1 MSKTA
6 NSPES
11 SVAETKSSTDPGTSP
26 GAGPARSPLG
36 DHHRRLA
43 RYLYASDL
51 VAGKRVLDIECG
63 PGHGAALLVDKGAAS
78 VLGLRLGPAGGP
90 TGGDAALPTRVTIR
104 AVDKPT
110 LSAGGGLGQA
120 TGQASFDV
128 VFLPGDQALLRAPG
142 FLAELRRAL
151 VPTGHLIVGARSK
164 EAFPDDPQALGYF
177 ELLDSLEQAGFGPV
191 TMCGQSPF
199 IAAAVVPFGLAEPPL
214 VLDDSLAP
222 AEAADEY
229 LALCG
234 PSSAQRPYEVVRLP
248 RSAVAAAGPPQVVE
262 KIVEKVVEKV
272 IQLAPQRVVEKVEVK
287 VPDPQVVAERDRLA
301 GEVDKIRGD
310 RERLSSELAQLRA
323 ERERLGGEASEL
335 RSERDALKSRL
346 HEVAGHE
353 QKLVAQRREAEA
365 QKQELGRQLQVSE
378 AARERAAAMEAE
390 LAEQLRQRP
399 VREAEHAE
407 AALTHERQMREL
419 RTALEER
426 EAFVAELEEQARE
439 LPRMQEQLQVAQQR
453 AEQAAHAERLARQRL
468 AEVEGHLLRARGEL
482 QQRAVEAGLAT
493 ELENNRR
500 EIEAMRTEIL
510 VQRAELEQRE
520 QALTAQRSELEQQ
533 QQAAA
538 DKRVELERTHGERE
552 AEREAAVAQAE
563 RQRATAEQQL
573 VSARAEAAQLKQS
586 LATLEN
592 ELRAAHRQATADGV
606 PMPVGDIPT
615 APVARVAGAAPVS
628 AGEELTQLRAQIA
641 ELVADNERLK
651 DKFNQAERETWK
663 YMKARSEAE
672 QAAAEVREDT
682 VRKLRDARKL
692 ASVELT
698 RAMEEATKKAVQLR
712 EELTRTEAERKEAL
726 GQIKELRAARDAA
739 AQQVSQLKA
748 ELDALRWASPLPE
761 GGQAPSELALH
772 DEVTRIK
779 EEGAAALRSARSEA
793 ERALGEERSA
803 RQAAQAAADEALSR
817 VAELRAA
824 VVGMEQVL
832 GEARLQAEREQKRVE
847 AIEEELRQIGDAQPG
862 RAVAAELSQ
871 LQQDLQSRERAAAD
885 LRAERDALGRLLA
898 EVERE
903 AFARAERARQLRARL
918 AERERET
925 EALRAEIADRDR
937 RIGALES
944 QTPPS
949 EELTR
954 LQGELQAA
962 RRRLADLQ
970 LETARHDQHGDE
982 AVATALRE
990 RARSGRLGEQASQTT
1005 RERDEAMS
1013 RAGELE
1019 QRLSEAMAESLR
1031 LRTELSRL
1039 GGESAPT
1046 EGAPASP
1053 VPAPTPAPAAAP
1065 AAAPADES
1073 HRPPPLTSSTVQR
1086 VLQVGQSLGL
1096 EPVYMPNDDGEP
1108 KK

>member
-1 MSKTA
+1 MSKIA

-11 SVAETKSSTDPGTSP
+11 SVAEMKSSTDPGTGP
-26 GAGPARSPLG
+26 GTGPAGSPLG

-43 RYLYASDL
+43 RYLYAADL

-63 PGHGAALLVDKGAAS
+63 PGHGAALLADKGAAS
-78 VLGLRLGPAGGP
+78 VLGLRLGPAGP
-90 TGGDAALPTRVTIR
+90 AGGDAALPARVTIR
-104 AVDKPT
+104 AVDKPS
-110 LSAGGGLGQA
+110 LSASGGLAQATGQA
-120 TGQASFDV
+120 TGQAMFDV
-128 VFLPGDQALLRAPG
+128 VFLPGDQALLRASG

-164 EAFPDDPQALGYF
+164 EAFPDDPQAIGYF

-199 IAAAVVPFGLAEPPL
+199 IAAAVVPFGVAEPPL

-234 PSSAQRPYEVVRLP
+234 PGGEQRPYEVVRLP
-248 RSAVAAAGPPQVVE
+248 RSAVAAGGPPRIVEKVVEKVVE
-262 KIVEKVVEKV
+262 KIVEKV

-301 GEVDKIRGD
+301 GEATKLRG
-310 RERLSSELAQLRA
+310 
-323 ERERLGGEASEL
+323 
-335 RSERDALKSRL
+335 ERDTLKLRL
-346 HEVAGHE
+346 NEVAGHE
-353 QKLVAQRREAEA
+353 QKLIAQRREAEA
-365 QKQELGRQLQVSE
+365 HKQELGRQLQVSE

-439 LPRMQEQLQVAQQR
+439 LPRMQEQFQVTQQR

-482 QQRAVEAGLAT
+482 QQRAVEAGLTA
-493 ELENNRR
+493 ELENKRR

-520 QALTAQRSELEQQ
+520 QALGAQRSELEQQ
-533 QQAAA
+533 HQAAA
-538 DKRVELERTHGERE
+538 EKRVELERSPGERE
-552 AEREAAVAQAE
+552 AEREAAVAKAE
-563 RQRATAEQQL
+563 RERATAEQQL

-586 LATLEN
+586 LATLEH
-592 ELRAAHRQATADGV
+592 ELRAAHRQPSADGV

-615 APVARVAGAAPVS
+615 APVARVAGTAPVS

-641 ELVADNERLK
+641 ELAADNERLK

-739 AQQVSQLKA
+739 AQQVSQLKV

-761 GGQAPSELALH
+761 GGQAPSELLLH

-803 RQAAQAAADEALSR
+803 RQAAQASADEALSR

-847 AIEEELRQIGDAQPG
+847 AIEEELRQSGDAQPG

-962 RRRLADLQ
+962 RRRIADLQ
-970 LETARHDQHGDE
+970 LESARHDQHGDE

-1019 QRLSEAMAESLR
+1019 QRLAEVMAESVR

-1039 GGESAPT
+1039 GGVESAPA
-1046 EGAPASP
+1046 EGASASP
-1053 VPAPTPAPAAAP
+1053 TPAPTPAPTAAP
-1065 AAAPADES
+1065 AEES

>member
-1 MSKTA
+1 MSKTV

-11 SVAETKSSTDPGTSP
+11 SVAEMKSATSSGAALGTASGSDPGS
-26 GAGPARSPLG
+26 RSPLG
-36 DHHRRLA
+36 DQHRRLA
-43 RYLYASDL
+43 RYLYAADL

-63 PGHGAALLVDKGAAS
+63 PGHGSALLADKGAAA
-78 VLGLRLGPAGGP
+78 VLGLQLGPAGAGGP
-90 TGGDAALPTRVTIR
+90 ALPAQVTLR
-104 AVDKPT
+104 ALDKPA
-110 LSAGGGLGQA
+110 LLAEGGLAKAAGPRQ
-120 TGQASFDV
+120 FDV
-128 VFLPGDQALLRAPG
+128 VFLPGDGALLRAPR
-142 FLAELRRAL
+142 FLAELRRLL
-151 VPTGHLIVGARSK
+151 VPSGHLIVGARSK

-199 IAAAVVPFGLAEPPL
+199 IAAAVVPFGVAEPPL

-234 PSSAQRPYEVVRLP
+234 PAGAPRPYEVVRLP
-248 RSAVAAAGPPQVVE
+248 RGAVAATPQVVE
-262 KIVEKVVEKV
+262 RVVEKVVEKV

-287 VPDPQVVAERDRLA
+287 VPDPQVVADRERLA
-301 GEVDKIRGD
+301 GEVEKLRSD
-310 RERLSSELAQLRA
+310 RERLSSELAQLRGD
-323 ERERLGGEASEL
+323 RERLSSEASEL
-335 RSERDALKSRL
+335 RSERDTLKSRL

-353 QKLVAQRREAEA
+353 QRLVVQRREAEA

-390 LAEQLRQRP
+390 LAEQLRQRHI
-399 VREAEHAE
+399 REAEHAE

-439 LPRMQEQLQVAQQR
+439 LPRMQEELQVTQQR
-453 AEQAAHAERLARQRL
+453 AEQAGQAERLARQRL

-482 QQRAVEAGLAT
+482 QQRAAEAGLAA
-493 ELENNRR
+493 ELENKRR

-520 QALTAQRSELEQQ
+520 QGLTAQRSELEQQ
-533 QQAAA
+533 LQTAAG
-538 DKRVELERTHGERE
+538 KRLELERTHAERE
-552 AEREAAVAQAE
+552 AEREAAVAKAE
-563 RQRATAEQQL
+563 RERATAEQQL

-586 LATLEN
+586 LTSLER
-592 ELRAAHRQATADGV
+592 ELQALHRQPVADGV

-641 ELVADNERLK
+641 ELQADNERLK

-748 ELDALRWASPLPE
+748 ELDALRWAAPLPE

-847 AIEEELRQIGDAQPG
+847 AIEEELRQAGDAQPG

-871 LQQDLQSRERAAAD
+871 LQQELQSRERAAAD

-925 EALRAEIADRDR
+925 EALRLEIADRDR

-944 QTPPS
+944 KTPPS

-962 RRRLADLQ
+962 RRRIADLQ
-970 LETARHDQHGDE
+970 LESARHDQHGDE

-1019 QRLSEAMAESLR
+1019 QRLTEAMAESVR
-1031 LRTELSRL
+1031 LRTELARL
-1039 GGESAPT
+1039 GGVDAAPAET
-1046 EGAPASP
+1046 SPASP
-1053 VPAPTPAPAAAP
+1053 PPPPAPPAAATE
-1065 AAAPADES
+1065 ES
-1073 HRPPPLTSSTVQR
+1073 HRPPPLNSSTVQR

-1096 EPVYMPNDDGEP
+1096 EPVYMPNDDGES